1 MATSRVKEGA
11 ERGQQALRHP
21 AREAR
26 ADAESGSGW
35 YAWVARIGLL
45 AKGVSFAI
53 VGVLAIKLAL
63 GDGGKAT
70 SRQGALQTLA
80 DEWFGKGLLILL
92 AAGFAAYAIWRFV
105 QAFAERE
112 DEGEAKGEAKKW
124 GKRAGYVGRGLIYA
138 GLTFSTIKIL
148 TGSGGQE
155 SQNQKAH
162 KTTATVLDWPGG
174 RWLVGIAGLCIVGAG
189 LWNAYRGIARKF
201 EDKWRTG
208 RMSETERKWGGR
220 AGLVGHLARAVVFT
234 LIGIFVTKAAIEFD
248 PKEAIGL
255 DGALQKLVGQT
266 YGPWLLGL
274 TAAGLIA
281 YAVFCLVDAR
291 YRDVSTGGGGGSGA
305 RRRKAS
311 PLAAG

>member
-1 MATSRVKEGA
+1 MTSRMDASA
-11 ERGQQALRHP
+11 ERGQEALRHP

-26 ADAESGSGW
+26 AEAESGSGW
-35 YAWVARIGLL
+35 YAWVARGGLL

-53 VGVLAIKLAL
+53 VGILAIKLAL

-80 DEWFGKGLLILL
+80 HHWFGKLLLILL
-92 AAGFAAYAIWRFV
+92 AVGFAAYALWRFV
-105 QAFAERE
+105 QAYAERE
-112 DEGEAKGEAKKW
+112 KDESEAKGEAKKW

-155 SQNQKAH
+155 SQNAKAH
-162 KTTATVLDWPGG
+162 KTAAAILDWPGG
-174 RWLVGIAGLCIVGAG
+174 RWIVGIVGLCIVGAG

-220 AGLVGHLARAVVFT
+220 AGLLGHLARAVVFT

-255 DGALQKLVGQT
+255 DGALQKLAGQS

-281 YAVFCLVDAR
+281 YALFCLVDAR
-291 YRDVSTGGGGGSGA
+291 YRDVSTGGGA
-305 RRRKAS
+305 TT
-311 PLAAG
+311 